1 MGAPISQGGPQNVE
15 ILGPQNVKILGPRG
29 PRILKILGPWGPQ
42 NGGAL
47 FSHDT
52 GERGYSARIYR
63 QLRPTLAAPI
73 STLYVCP
80 PPFFNLW
87 IRPWRGLTSDHLIF
101 ALTSFSNLLAP
112 IVIRHGHM
120 PSCLSD
126 VNVQAIP
133 KGDNK
138 ECNNYQGIAQGY

>member
-1 MGAPISQGGPQNVE
+1 M
-15 ILGPQNVKILGPRG
+15 GPRG
-29 PRILKILGPWGPQ
+29 PGILKFWGPGCPKM
-42 NGGAL
+42 GGPYFHMTPGNEA
-47 FSHDT
+47 
-52 GERGYSARIYR
+52 SARIYR

-101 ALTSFSNLLAP
+101 ALTSFSNILAP

-120 PSCLSD
+120 PSCLILVMLMFRRSQK
-126 VNVQAIP
+126 VITRNAIIIKVLHKVIELCILELYVWSAP
-133 KGDNK
+133 TL
-138 ECNNYQGIAQGY
+138 ISTSSWF